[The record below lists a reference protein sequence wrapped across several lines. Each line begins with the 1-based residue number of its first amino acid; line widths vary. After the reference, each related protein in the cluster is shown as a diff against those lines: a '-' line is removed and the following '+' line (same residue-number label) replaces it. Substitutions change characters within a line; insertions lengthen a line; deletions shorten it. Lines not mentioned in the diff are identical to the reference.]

1 MWCEQG
7 EFEVYIM
14 LFFMKMRILN
24 ITQTYT
30 VWRNKPVLQEK
41 KKKKSVNRVNAEKKN
56 KERMIFHCVSYSIF
70 LNETHFI
77 LVLYEALQKFC
88 AIKSPVQS

>member
-1 MWCEQG
+1 MQ
-7 EFEVYIM
+7 
-14 LFFMKMRILN
+14 K
-24 ITQTYT
+24 
-30 VWRNKPVLQEK
+30 
-41 KKKKSVNRVNAEKKN
+41 KKN
-56 KERMIFHCVSYSIF
+56 KERIIFHCVSYSIF